1 MVAVHYIDAETGGIL
16 GCRIEDVLP
25 EEGARISLDGIGECL
40 ILNYWEMRPESCD
53 VYARRTGA
61 EETAALA

>member
-25 EEGARISLDGIGECL
+25 EEGAKVSLDGIGECL
-40 ILNYWEMRPESCD
+40 ILNYWELRPESCD
-53 VYARRTGA
+53 VYVCRMSP
-61 EETAALA
+61 EEAA